1 MEKNISVGTALESG
15 SSLTHSVGR
24 ANPGHQSWT
33 HALESLNSH
42 WNSGPAV
49 WKGSVPG
56 SEPAASYPGQGYYCL
71 LAPNLFPGENS
82 HIFPSC
88 CKFPFLS

>member
-1 MEKNISVGTALESG
+1 MEKNISVGTALEFG
-15 SSLTHSVGR
+15 ASLIHSVGR
-24 ANPGHQSWT
+24 ANPGLQSRV
-33 HALESLNSH
+33 HALESLKSH

-49 WKGSVPG
+49 WKGSMLG
-56 SEPAASYPGQGYYCL
+56 SEPAASYPGLGYYCL

-88 CKFPFLS
+88 WKFPFLS